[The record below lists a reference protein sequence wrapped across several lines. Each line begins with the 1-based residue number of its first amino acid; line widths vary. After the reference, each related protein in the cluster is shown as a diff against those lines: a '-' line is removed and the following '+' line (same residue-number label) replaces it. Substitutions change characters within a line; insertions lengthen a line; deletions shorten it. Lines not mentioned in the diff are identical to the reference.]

1 MQDPVYRSGVAAEQT
16 AYNQPPHVG
25 FYMGKEV
32 FDTRT
37 LTSIAVTTQP
47 TKTSYVPGESFDK
60 TGMVVKANY
69 SDGTSEEI
77 NTYTVSAID
86 KDIIGEQTLTVSYLG
101 KTAYL
106 TIQLLDA
113 NIAALNKLYETSST
127 TSELTTAQIGSYAGD
142 FTIEHT
148 VKINS
153 MPADGDKYKNNAAGF
168 FVRFM
173 ADKQT
178 GGGWYLTKK
187 SDTELNVAWKN
198 TRASSVGT
206 IKLGETYTFR
216 YNFTNVGNGNGA
228 TVTLTVI
235 DSSGNTVISASGLNL
250 RNFSDTDFGKKSPI
264 TYVQIYNQANANS
277 TSSVEFANARYYTT
291 SEISVSGQNVALNI
305 GCLTDMKGY
314 AAKYSNGILTNLAD
328 ITPTTTGQS
337 TVLLQF
343 EPDKVFIWNDMT
355 PVDFWQKTE

>member
-1 MQDPVYRSGVAAEQT
+1 
-16 AYNQPPHVG
+16 
-25 FYMGKEV
+25 
-32 FDTRT
+32 
-37 LTSIAVTTQP
+37 
-47 TKTSYVPGESFDK
+47 
-60 TGMVVKANY
+60 
-69 SDGTSEEI
+69 
-77 NTYTVSAID
+77 
-86 KDIIGEQTLTVSYLG
+86 
-101 KTAYL
+101 
-106 TIQLLDA
+106 
-113 NIAALNKLYETSST
+113 
-127 TSELTTAQIGSYAGD
+127 
-142 FTIEHT
+142 
-148 VKINS
+148 
-153 MPADGDKYKNNAAGF
+153 
-168 FVRFM
+168 M

-216 YNFTNVGNGNGA
+216 YSFTNVGNGNSA

-235 DSSGNTVISASGLNL
+235 DSTGNSVASASDLNL
-250 RNFSDTDFGKKSPI
+250 RNFSDTTSGKVSPI

-291 SEISVSGQNVALNI
+291 SEITVNGQNVALNI

-314 AAKYSNGILTNLAD
+314 AARYAYNGVLADLAD

-343 EPDKVFIWNDMT
+343 EPDKVFIWNGIT

>member
-1 MQDPVYRSGVAAEQT
+1 
-16 AYNQPPHVG
+16 
-25 FYMGKEV
+25 
-32 FDTRT
+32 
-37 LTSIAVTTQP
+37 
-47 TKTSYVPGESFDK
+47 
-60 TGMVVKANY
+60 MVIKANY

-77 NTYTVSAID
+77 NTYTVSEID
-86 KDIIGEQTLTVSYLG
+86 KDIIGEQTLTVSYLGKTTDLKITVKSVSRITAQASKSTYYLGENIDKNTITVTAHYSDGTSSVLNSNEFEVTGFGNTLGKQTLTVTYLG

-113 NIAALNKLYETSST
+113 NIAALNTLYETSST
-127 TSELTTAQIGSYAGD
+127 ASELTTAQIGSYAGD

-153 MPADGDKYKNNAAGF
+153 MPADGDKYKNSAAGF

-187 SDTELNVAWKN
+187 SDTELNVFWKN
-198 TRASSVGT
+198 TR
-206 IKLGETYTFR
+206 
-216 YNFTNVGNGNGA
+216 
-228 TVTLTVI
+228 
-235 DSSGNTVISASGLNL
+235 DSTGNTVASASDLNL
-250 RNFSDTDFGKKSPI
+250 RNFSDTATGRTSPI
-264 TYVQIYNQANANS
+264 TYVQIYNQANENS

-291 SEISVSGQNVALNI
+291 SEISVNGQNVALNI
-305 GCLTDMKGY
+305 GCLTGIKVY
-314 AAKYSNGILTNLAD
+314 AARYAYNGVLADLAD

-343 EPDKVFIWNDMT
+343 EPDKVFIWNGIT

>member
-1 MQDPVYRSGVAAEQT
+1 M
-16 AYNQPPHVG
+16 
-25 FYMGKEV
+25 
-32 FDTRT
+32 
-37 LTSIAVTTQP
+37 
-47 TKTSYVPGESFDK
+47 
-60 TGMVVKANY
+60 
-69 SDGTSEEI
+69 
-77 NTYTVSAID
+77 
-86 KDIIGEQTLTVSYLG
+86 
-101 KTAYL
+101 
-106 TIQLLDA
+106 
-113 NIAALNKLYETSST
+113 
-127 TSELTTAQIGSYAGD
+127 
-142 FTIEHT
+142 
-148 VKINS
+148 KINS
-153 MPADGDKYKNNAAGF
+153 IPANGNTDKNNAAGF

-235 DSSGNTVISASGLNL
+235 DST
-250 RNFSDTDFGKKSPI
+250 GKVLETSL
-264 TYVQIYNQANANS
+264 IYP
-277 TSSVEFANARYYTT
+277 TARYYTT

-314 AAKYSNGILTNLAD
+314 AAKYSNGILTDLAD